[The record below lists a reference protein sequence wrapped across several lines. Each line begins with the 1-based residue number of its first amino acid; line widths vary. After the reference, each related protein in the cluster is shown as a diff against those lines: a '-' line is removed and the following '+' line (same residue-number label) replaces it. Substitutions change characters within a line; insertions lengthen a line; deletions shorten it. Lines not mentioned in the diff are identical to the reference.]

1 MILPSLMVGE
11 LTAEIGEARTHAFT
25 EKSFFAGG
33 SPFLKNF
40 FNVEDHIKDLDKV
53 FDKLDALGIKV
64 RGDKM
69 KLGVKELPFLGQ
81 IVGVDGIK
89 PDPEKLKAIKEL
101 PVPSTVHQLRRFLGM
116 ASYYRK
122 FVKNFSDVAAPLY
135 LLTKKNAQNRRLSNR
150 QIAFTDEEKRAF
162 EMIKDLLTS
171 EPIVLHFPD
180 WGKDFI
186 IHCDASDIGVGA
198 VLYQKV
204 GPDEKVVMYASKLLG
219 ADEIKYQS
227 YQKEALAMVWAIEL
241 FSHYVRGVP
250 FTVVT
255 DCRAL
260 LYLQN
265 NPLNSRVAR
274 WVLRLQEFDFKIIHK
289 PGARHVVPDMLS
301 RQPINDTKPYKEEEL
316 ENLYNNTKPLGSIF
330 EQELPETS
338 ILTART
344 RSKTVTF
351 PELDKKESESKDIF
365 SDGLD
370 FKHQGTDLS
379 KSDKSKSLK
388 RKRGDVAIAIS
399 STDSLDAGDVEEV
412 SVETTQRGFFGAFP
426 DIMSGD
432 EEVWKKE
439 QSNDLALEEIN
450 LLQKRGVEF
459 AEQLSNKLLTR
470 VTRASRRGRQREVDE
485 IVETKRI
492 YVPPTLRRFVLVTHH
507 NLQMHGH
514 QGGPRLKKMIG
525 RSYYW
530 PTLAKDAERHVASCL
545 KCAKR
550 KTVRLKGQGLIEPA
564 LANRPWEVVGI
575 DLVGKCIESE
585 KGNTWILTIVDHFT
599 RYPIIVP
606 LKDKSAETIA
616 EAIYENLIC
625 EHGSPKKIL
634 SDRAKELIASS
645 IRVLY
650 DKWGVKLVTTGGYN
664 PEANGA
670 CERFHR
676 WLHSAITCTYDRKT
690 RNWDDLLKP
699 LQFAY
704 RMSVNDVTGYSP
716 YYLMHG
722 REATLPLEA
731 CLQIDETSS
740 EDYVKKFTEGLSKAF
755 TIAREQQYK
764 AYMNNYEG
772 SRNREK
778 PDFKKDDYVVMYRKT
793 ERESRL
799 EIAGDEEHL
808 PMKWRNS
815 WVGPGKFIQE
825 ISNTEAQIELN
836 GEKLYVHYN
845 RLRKFKP
852 WDDYFLISDTKEEK
866 DSFLEEG
873 ARRKR
878 APRQRALEDIAR
890 DEPGVGDLIVMLFEP
905 DPIFNADFGIGEIL
919 QVRNDPKD
927 AYHIH
932 WYGNTTMKKTGDFKP
947 GYYDPKDNKIFF
959 KKKQKNSIH
968 IYDSVVTETKIKRKR
983 LVHWG
988 SDLLDKDK
996 KLTAYTLEKM
1006 ESAREAFKAK
1016 NGGA

>member
-1 MILPSLMVGE
+1 
-11 LTAEIGEARTHAFT
+11 
-25 EKSFFAGG
+25 
-33 SPFLKNF
+33 
-40 FNVEDHIKDLDKV
+40 
-53 FDKLDALGIKV
+53 
-64 RGDKM
+64 
-69 KLGVKELPFLGQ
+69 
-81 IVGVDGIK
+81 
-89 PDPEKLKAIKEL
+89 
-101 PVPSTVHQLRRFLGM
+101 
-116 ASYYRK
+116 
-122 FVKNFSDVAAPLY
+122 
-135 LLTKKNAQNRRLSNR
+135 
-150 QIAFTDEEKRAF
+150 
-162 EMIKDLLTS
+162 MIKDLLTS

-338 ILTART
+338 ILTVRT

-351 PELDKKESESKDIF
+351 PELDKKESESKEIF

-370 FKHQGTDLS
+370 FKHQESDLS
-379 KSDKSKSLK
+379 KTDKSKSLK
-388 RKRGDVAIAIS
+388 RKRGDVAIPIS
-399 STDSLDAGDVEEV
+399 STDSLDAGEVEEV
-412 SVETTQRGFFGAFP
+412 NVETTQRGFFGAFP

-564 LANRPWEVVGI
+564 LANRP
-575 DLVGKCIESE
+575 
-585 KGNTWILTIVDHFT
+585 
-599 RYPIIVP
+599 
-606 LKDKSAETIA
+606 
-616 EAIYENLIC
+616 
-625 EHGSPKKIL
+625 
-634 SDRAKELIASS
+634 
-645 IRVLY
+645 
-650 DKWGVKLVTTGGYN
+650 
-664 PEANGA
+664 
-670 CERFHR
+670 
-676 WLHSAITCTYDRKT
+676 
-690 RNWDDLLKP
+690 
-699 LQFAY
+699 
-704 RMSVNDVTGYSP
+704 
-716 YYLMHG
+716 
-722 REATLPLEA
+722 
-731 CLQIDETSS
+731 
-740 EDYVKKFTEGLSKAF
+740 
-755 TIAREQQYK
+755 
-764 AYMNNYEG
+764 
-772 SRNREK
+772 
-778 PDFKKDDYVVMYRKT
+778 
-793 ERESRL
+793 
-799 EIAGDEEHL
+799 
-808 PMKWRNS
+808 
-815 WVGPGKFIQE
+815 
-825 ISNTEAQIELN
+825 
-836 GEKLYVHYN
+836 
-845 RLRKFKP
+845 
-852 WDDYFLISDTKEEK
+852 
-866 DSFLEEG
+866 
-873 ARRKR
+873 
-878 APRQRALEDIAR
+878 
-890 DEPGVGDLIVMLFEP
+890 
-905 DPIFNADFGIGEIL
+905 
-919 QVRNDPKD
+919 
-927 AYHIH
+927 
-932 WYGNTTMKKTGDFKP
+932 
-947 GYYDPKDNKIFF
+947 
-959 KKKQKNSIH
+959 
-968 IYDSVVTETKIKRKR
+968 
-983 LVHWG
+983 
-988 SDLLDKDK
+988 
-996 KLTAYTLEKM
+996 
-1006 ESAREAFKAK
+1006 
-1016 NGGA
+1016 